1 MIPSQMKVKK
11 PTLTIREIEIMKDVS
26 DGYTS
31 GEIAARRNLS
41 VHTIRNHRKNILKKM
56 GLNNIV
62 NAVSRGIRDGW
73 L

>member
-1 MIPSQMKVKK
+1 MKIKK

-26 DGYTS
+26 DGLTS

>member
-1 MIPSQMKVKK
+1 MKIKK

-26 DGYTS
+26 EGLTS

>member
-1 MIPSQMKVKK
+1 MKIKK
-11 PTLTIREIEIMKDVS
+11 PTLTIREIEIMKDLA
-26 DGYTS
+26 DGMTS
-31 GEIAARRNLS
+31 GQIAARRNLS

>member
-1 MIPSQMKVKK
+1 MSLSQMKIKK

-26 DGYTS
+26 DGLTS